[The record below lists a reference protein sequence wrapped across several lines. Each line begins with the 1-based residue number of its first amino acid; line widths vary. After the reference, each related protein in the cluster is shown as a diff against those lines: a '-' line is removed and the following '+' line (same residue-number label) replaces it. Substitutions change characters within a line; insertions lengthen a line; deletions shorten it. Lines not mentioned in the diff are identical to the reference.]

1 MPAAPAYQPQKF
13 HDGLAFH
20 TISRAW
26 RSCASFRRFGAPNP
40 GVVGRPA
47 GYIPELDH
55 GPHDLHEFVRHGLI
69 YPIEDESRDVRLNSD
84 SMLRFYNEPGW
95 LNVLRHFANFD

>member
-1 MPAAPAYQPQKF
+1 M
-13 HDGLAFH
+13 
-20 TISRAW
+20 
-26 RSCASFRRFGAPNP
+26 
-40 GVVGRPA
+40 GRPA

-95 LNVLRHFANFD
+95 LNVLRHFANFDEDEAIIAARVAANMRELVAESRK